1 VTLRV
6 ENAVSYQ
13 NYYAALTTYATTNR
27 WGPNDPHLS
36 PSSAHADQQI

>member
-27 WGPNDPHLS
+27 WGQMTPTYHRRQHMLINK
-36 PSSAHADQQI
+36 